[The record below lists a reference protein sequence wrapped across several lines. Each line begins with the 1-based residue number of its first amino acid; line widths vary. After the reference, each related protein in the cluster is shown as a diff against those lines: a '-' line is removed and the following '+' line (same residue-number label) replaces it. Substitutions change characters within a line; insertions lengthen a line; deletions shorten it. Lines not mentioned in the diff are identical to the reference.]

1 MDADRLLAGYLVA
14 ARGVRADWQD
24 AGLPGA
30 DLISM
35 SDCVVDVVP
44 ANRDGWDDWFDDP
57 VSAERS
63 RVRADRP
70 GLRVLAVGIAATDA
84 PAVLQDMAEA
94 GYGPDAGGVMGRLA
108 RREAFPDVHA
118 GRARGFELVGFDVGC
133 WHTWTCLGG
142 LVDDVR
148 QATGVRPGRWGLIQ
162 DEQEARRAAAWLTTS
177 GLGDPKVFLWVPAL
191 LVDVSDHEHPAVTP

>member
-14 ARGVRADWQD
+14 TRGVRTDWQD

-63 RVRADRP
+63 RAHADRP

-94 GYGPDAGGVMGRLA
+94 GYGPDAGGMMGRLA
-108 RREAFPDVHA
+108 RREAFPDVRS
-118 GRARGFELVGFDVGC
+118 GRASGFELVGFDVGA

-191 LVDVSDHEHPAVTP
+191 LVDVSDHSTSMPD